1 MNYKI
6 NIPLIETKMLQKG
19 YSLAK
24 LASIVNTSTSTI
36 ARIINKQGT
45 LRSQTIYKIAK
56 ALELET
62 SEILL

>member
-19 YSLAK
+19 YSLTI
-24 LASIVNTSTSTI
+24 LASIANTSTSTV
-36 ARIINKQGT
+36 ARVINKQGT
-45 LRSQTIYKIAK
+45 LRPQTIYKIAQ